1 MLITDIVKDVSNRG
15 KHFLLAIPC
24 GFLFTILFVLGI
36 ATGMEFKDKQYGN
49 VWDWKDWIATVLGGV
64 VGNGLSI
71 LLYYLIF

>member
-1 MLITDIVKDVSNRG
+1 MLITDIVKDVSDRR

-36 ATGMEFKDKQYGN
+36 ATGMEFKDKKYGN
-49 VWDWKDWIATVLGGV
+49 IWDWKDWIATVLGGI
-64 VGNGLSI
+64 VGNGLLI